1 MSPLPQNYKP
11 ESVGWITSNALTLLE
26 DQQRRAESLQTRAAQ
41 VAGFAGATVALGAP
55 LGKTALGHL
64 DGVDQTVTA
73 ILYFAGALALA
84 LTIIFSVVFVLIP
97 VRHYAIPA
105 SEIGHYINDSRFV
118 TQSPAEIQFRT
129 LKSIRPAA
137 ERYETVN
144 ATKATWLK
152 VSAILFLI
160 GLLLTVGVAVTLAA
174 DRL

>member
-1 MSPLPQNYKP
+1 MPLPENFRA
-11 ESVGWITSNALTLLE
+11 ESVDWITSNALTLVV

-55 LGKTALGHL
+55 LGKEALDRL
-64 DGVDQTVTA
+64 DGLDQTLVA
-73 ILYFAGALALA
+73 VLYFSGAAALA
-84 LTIIFSVVFVLIP
+84 LTIVFSVVFVLIP

-105 SEIGHYINDSRFV
+105 SEIDHYIKDSRFV

-152 VSAILFLI
+152 ASAVLFLI
-160 GLLLTVGVAVTLAA
+160 GLLLTVGVAVTLAG